1 MPELNKR
8 ILVVDDEE
16 IIRTGCARVL
26 QESGFSVEMAS
37 DGAQGFEKIIL
48 GNFDLILLDL
58 NMPVMDGFELLEKI
72 RDFDRT
78 LIAIVITAY
87 ASIDNAVTA
96 IKKGA
101 YDYLPKPFM
110 PEDLL
115 AKVNRGLEKRR
126 LLLEA
131 DKLREERDRNLL
143 EAATE
148 KSRTRTIIDNMSEGI
163 IVTNNACQIALVNPA
178 AKKLLR
184 IGERDIIGVQLP
196 DVLTQ
201 QELIQSISETV
212 KTNKTAAQL
221 TRMDFLTEDSLA
233 LQSNISPI
241 ISDEGECI
249 GSVTVLV
256 DLTEEKHIDKMK
268 SDFVR
273 MVSHEL
279 KAPLAAI
286 QGYLNL
292 ILDGIIGD
300 NSEKAHEIISKSRDK
315 ALHLFELVNDILDLS
330 RTEHKISKKMELVE
344 LGGVLGDVL
353 DFYRPLADEKGLV
366 YNYRLVS
373 DPVNILGNRDDL
385 SRLFSNLIANA
396 IKYTPGSGSVS
407 IDLQKDKNHVAV
419 SVTDTGIGIGEED
432 QKKIFSEF
440 FRAENAILKKI
451 SGTGLGLAIAKKIA
465 EEHQAYFEVTSAVNE
480 GSTFKVIFPVR

>member
-1 MPELNKR
+1 VPELNKR

-16 IIRTGCARVL
+16 IIRTGCARIL

-37 DGAQGFEKIIL
+37 DGVDGFEKVSQDH
-48 GNFDLILLDL
+48 FDLILLDL
-58 NMPVMDGFELLEKI
+58 NMPVMDGFELLDKI

-110 PEDLL
+110 PEDLI

-131 DKLREERDRNLL
+131 DRLREERDRNLL

-163 IVTNNACQIALVNPA
+163 IVTNNTCQIALVNPA

-184 IGERDIIGVQLP
+184 IGEKDIIGVQLP

-221 TRMDFLTEDSLA
+221 TRMDFLTEDGLS

-241 ISDEGECI
+241 ISDNGECI

-256 DLTEEKHIDKMK
+256 DLTEEKQIDKMK

-292 ILDGIIGD
+292 ILDGIIAD
-300 NSEKAHEIISKSRDK
+300 NSEKAHEIIAKSRDK
-315 ALHLFELVNDILDLS
+315 AQHLFELVNDILDLS

-344 LGGVLGDVL
+344 LGRVLGDVL
-353 DFYRPLADEKGLV
+353 DFYRSLADEKGLV
-366 YNYRLVS
+366 YNYRFVN

-385 SRLFSNLIANA
+385 SRLFSNLVTNA
-396 IKYTPGSGSVS
+396 IKYTPRGGSVL

-465 EEHQAYFEVTSAVNE
+465 EEHQTYFEVTSALNK
-480 GSTFKVIFPVR
+480 GSTFKVIFPIR